1 MQSKTIR
8 FNEKEV
14 DIIKTAL
21 LWYRQQM
28 VAEPLNDIQK
38 KAISAYSVEVGKIL
52 SKIGVSVDE
61 VNEVLKG

>member
-1 MQSKTIR
+1 MKSYALRI
-8 FNEKEV
+8 NEKQA

-28 VAEPLNDIQK
+28 AAEPLNDIQK
-38 KAISAYSVEVGKIL
+38 KAVSAYSVEVGKIL